1 MFNGYDDFPSYGMGG
16 YGMGSRG
23 GAFNEQYRCYSVAMM
38 QGNERQNVN
47 HGGKIILPQSAL
59 AKLASLHIQ
68 YPMLFELSR
77 GSKSTHA
84 GVLEFIAEEGRVY
97 LPHWMMK
104 TLELSEGD
112 LVTVKSAGLPLG
124 SFVKIQPQSVD
135 FLDISDPKAVLEN
148 ALRNFSTLTV
158 GDNIEISYNDKIYGI
173 LVMEIKPPGVGVSI
187 VETDLEVD
195 FAPPVGYQEPTPTP
209 RGRPVIESKLRKE
222 VEQRTAT
229 PDSTKKVPFE
239 GQGQRLNGATG
250 GSKSTSSAQRASSS
264 SSSTPVVPSKEKA
277 VLDKDGSEA
286 PAALNLPLGN
296 LYFGYKYIPPKSEED
311 KLKAAEQVPQEPVFE
326 GLGQT
331 LRPPRKN
338 ATRGSGAN
346 SPSPSVSSAT
356 SVPTRVPTPA
366 AGQPSTTTT
375 AESPKPD
382 VVPFQ
387 GKGHTMR

>member
-1 MFNGYDDFPSYGMGG
+1 MFNGYEDYPSYGMGS

-23 GAFNEQYRCYSVAMM
+23 GGFNEQYRCYSVAMM

-77 GSKSTHA
+77 GTQSTHA

-104 TLELSEGD
+104 TLTLSEGD
-112 LVTVKSAGLPLG
+112 LVTVKSANLPLG

-158 GDNIEISYNDKIYGI
+158 GDNLEISYNDKIYGI
-173 LVMEIKPPGVGVSI
+173 LVMEIKPPGVGISI

-195 FAPPVGYQEPTPTP
+195 FAPPVGYQEPTPVP
-209 RGRPVIESKLRKE
+209 RGRAVMESKLRKE
-222 VEQRTAT
+222 VEQRMAT
-229 PDSTKKVPFE
+229 PDSAKKSPFE
-239 GQGQRLNGATG
+239 GQGQRLNGSG
-250 GSKSTSSAQRASSS
+250 KSKSVAKDSSSA
-264 SSSTPVVPSKEKA
+264 STPTPASTKEKTVD
-277 VLDKDGSEA
+277 VLDKAGSEA

-296 LYFGYKYIPPKSEED
+296 LFFGYKYVPPKSEED
-311 KLKAAEQVPQEPVFE
+311 KLKAVEEKQEPVFE
-326 GLGQT
+326 GAGQT

-338 ATRGSGAN
+338 APRGSGTN
-346 SPSPSVSSAT
+346 SPSPAVSSA
-356 SVPTRVPTPA
+356 STRATTP
-366 AGQPSTTTT
+366 
-375 AESPKPD
+375 
-382 VVPFQ
+382 
-387 GKGHTMR
+387 KGTL

>member
-1 MFNGYDDFPSYGMGG
+1 MFNGYEDYPSYGMGA

-23 GAFNEQYRCYSVAMM
+23 GGFNEQYRCYSVAMM

-77 GSKSTHA
+77 GSQSTHA

-104 TLELSEGD
+104 TLTLSEGD
-112 LVTVKSAGLPLG
+112 LVTVKSTSLPLG

-158 GDNIEISYNDKIYGI
+158 GDNIEISYNDNIYGI
-173 LVMEIKPPGVGVSI
+173 LVMEIKPPGVGISI

-195 FAPPVGYQEPTPTP
+195 FAPPVGYQEPTPVP
-209 RGRPVIESKLRKE
+209 RGRPIMESKLRKE
-222 VEQRTAT
+222 VEQRMAT
-229 PDSTKKVPFE
+229 PDSMKNRSPFE
-239 GQGQRLNGATG
+239 GQGQRLS
-250 GSKSTSSAQRASSS
+250 GSKSKSVVKD
-264 SSSTPVVPSKEKA
+264 SSTAGTASGTASGSAKEKEVD

-286 PAALNLPLGN
+286 PAALNLPIGN
-296 LYFGYKYIPPKSEED
+296 LFFGYKYIPPKSEED
-311 KLKAAEQVPQEPVFE
+311 KLKAAQEVKQEPVFE
-326 GLGQT
+326 GVGQT

-338 ATRGSGAN
+338 APRGSGTN
-346 SPSPSVSSAT
+346 SPSPAVSSA
-356 SVPTRVPTPA
+356 STRAPTPA
-366 AGQPSTTTT
+366 QPSASSETG
-375 AESPKPD
+375 PD

>member
-1 MFNGYDDFPSYGMGG
+1 MFNGYEDYPSYDMGG

-23 GAFNEQYRCYSVAMM
+23 GGFNEQYRCYSVAMM

-77 GSKSTHA
+77 GSQSTHA

-104 TLELSEGD
+104 TLTLSEGD

-124 SFVKIQPQSVD
+124 NFVKIQPQSVD

-195 FAPPVGYQEPTPTP
+195 FAPPVGYQEPTPVP
-209 RGRPVIESKLRKE
+209 RSRPVMESKLRKE
-222 VEQRTAT
+222 VEQRIAT
-229 PDSTKKVPFE
+229 PDSAKKVPFE
-239 GQGQRLNGATG
+239 GQGQRLNGAAG
-250 GSKSTSSAQRASSS
+250 GFKGKSAGKEVVPSP
-264 SSSTPVVPSKEKA
+264 STPVISKEKIVD
-277 VLDKDGSEA
+277 VLDKAGAEA
-286 PAALNLPLGN
+286 PAALNLPIGN
-296 LYFGYKYIPPKSEED
+296 LYFGYKYIPPKSEEE
-311 KLKAAEQVPQEPVFE
+311 KARAAEEVKQEPVFE
-326 GLGQT
+326 GAGQT
-331 LRPPRKN
+331 LRPPRKSN
-338 ATRGSGAN
+338 TARGSGAN

-356 SVPTRVPTPA
+356 SASTRAPTPA
-366 AGQPSTTTT
+366 AGQPSTSSS
-375 AESPKPD
+375 EPPKPD
-382 VVPFQ
+382 AAPFQ
-387 GKGHTMR
+387 GKGYTMR

>member
-1 MFNGYDDFPSYGMGG
+1 MFNGYDEFSNYGMGG

-23 GAFNEQYRCYSVAMM
+23 GGFNEQYRCYSVAMM

-68 YPMLFELSR
+68 YPMLFELSK
-77 GSKSTHA
+77 GSNSTHA

-104 TLELSEGD
+104 TLTLSEGD
-112 LVTVKSAGLPLG
+112 LVTVKSTGLPLG
-124 SFVKIQPQSVD
+124 TFVKIQPQSVD

-148 ALRNFSTLTV
+148 ALRNFSTLTK

-173 LVMEIKPPGVGVSI
+173 LVMEIKPEGVGISI

-195 FAPPVGYQEPTPTP
+195 FAPPVGYQEPTPVP
-209 RGRPVIESKLRKE
+209 RSRPIMESKLRRE
-222 VEQRTAT
+222 VEERLAT

-239 GQGQRLNGATG
+239 GQGQRLTSAAGKG
-250 GSKSTSSAQRASSS
+250 KSTKVTSPASSTT
-264 SSSTPVVPSKEKA
+264 SSTTNAHKNGKVVDI
-277 VLDKDGSEA
+277 LDQDGSEA

-296 LYFGYKYIPPKSEED
+296 LYFGYKYVPPKSAQD
-311 KLKAAEQVPQEPVFE
+311 AQEVEITEPIFE
-326 GLGQT
+326 GAGQT

-338 ATRGSGAN
+338 ARGSGTN
-346 SPSPSVSSAT
+346 SPAPSMTSSTGA
-356 SVPTRVPTPA
+356 SSSRAPTPA
-366 AGQPSTTTT
+366 PP
-375 AESPKPD
+375 AEPKPD
-382 VVPFQ
+382 LVPFQ
-387 GKGHTMR
+387 GKGNTMR

>member
-1 MFNGYDDFPSYGMGG
+1 MYNGYDDYPSYGMGG
-16 YGMGSRG
+16 YGSSRG
-23 GAFNEQYRCYSVAMM
+23 GGFIEQYRCYSVAMM

-68 YPMLFELSR
+68 YPMLFELSK
-77 GSKSTHA
+77 GSQSTHA

-104 TLELSEGD
+104 TLVLSEGD

-148 ALRNFSTLTV
+148 ALRNFSTLTK

-173 LVMEIKPPGVGVSI
+173 LVMEIKPPGVGISI

-195 FAPPVGYQEPTPTP
+195 FAPPVGYQEPTPVP
-209 RGRPVIESKLRKE
+209 RSRPIMESKLRRE
-222 VEQRTAT
+222 VEERMAT
-229 PDSTKKVPFE
+229 PDSAKKVPFE
-239 GQGQRLNGATG
+239 GQGQRLTPAG
-250 GSKSTSSAQRASSS
+250 GSKNKSTGK
-264 SSSTPVVPSKEKA
+264 STPVTATPTTTASPVPAIKGKQVD

-286 PAALNLPLGN
+286 PAALNLPVGN
-296 LYFGYKYIPPKSEED
+296 LYFGYKYVPRKTDED
-311 KLKAAEQVPQEPVFE
+311 KVREAEEQANKEPVFE
-326 GLGQT
+326 GSGQT

-338 ATRGSGAN
+338 ATARGSGAN

-356 SVPTRVPTPA
+356 SASRAPTPA
-366 AGQPSTTTT
+366 AQAPSS
-375 AESPKPD
+375 EPKADP
-382 VVPFQ
+382 VPFQ
-387 GKGHTMR
+387 GKGNTMR

>member
-1 MFNGYDDFPSYGMGG
+1 MGA

-23 GAFNEQYRCYSVAMM
+23 GGFNEQYRCYSVAMM

-77 GSKSTHA
+77 GSQSTHA

-104 TLELSEGD
+104 TLTLSEGD
-112 LVTVKSAGLPLG
+112 LVTVKSTSLPLG

-158 GDNIEISYNDKIYGI
+158 GDNIEISYNDNIYGI
-173 LVMEIKPPGVGVSI
+173 LVMEIKPPGVGISI

-195 FAPPVGYQEPTPTP
+195 FAPPVGYQEPTPVP
-209 RGRPVIESKLRKE
+209 RGRPIMESKLRKE
-222 VEQRTAT
+222 VEQRMAT
-229 PDSTKKVPFE
+229 PDSMKNRSPFE
-239 GQGQRLNGATG
+239 GQGQRLS
-250 GSKSTSSAQRASSS
+250 GSKSKSVVKD
-264 SSSTPVVPSKEKA
+264 SSSTMGTASGTASGSAKEKEVD

-296 LYFGYKYIPPKSEED
+296 LFFGYKYIPPKSEED
-311 KLKAAEQVPQEPVFE
+311 KLKAAQEVKQEPVFE
-326 GLGQT
+326 GVGQT

-338 ATRGSGAN
+338 APRGSGAN
-346 SPSPSVSSAT
+346 SPSPAISSA
-356 SVPTRVPTPA
+356 STRAPTPA
-366 AGQPSTTTT
+366 QPSTSSETG
-375 AESPKPD
+375 PD

>member
-1 MFNGYDDFPSYGMGG
+1 MYSGYDDYPNYGAGG
-16 YGMGSRG
+16 YGSSRG
-23 GAFNEQYRCYSVAMM
+23 GGFNEQYRCYSVAMM

-68 YPMLFELSR
+68 YPMLFELSK
-77 GSKSTHA
+77 GSQSTHA

-104 TLELSEGD
+104 TLTLSEGD

-148 ALRNFSTLTV
+148 AFRNFSTLTK

-173 LVMEIKPPGVGVSI
+173 LVMEIKPPGVGISI

-195 FAPPVGYQEPTPTP
+195 FEAPVGYQEPTPVP
-209 RGRPVIESKLRKE
+209 RSRPIMESKLRKE
-222 VEQRTAT
+222 VEERMAT
-229 PDSTKKVPFE
+229 PDSAKKVPFE
-239 GQGQRLNGATG
+239 GQGQRLTPAG
-250 GSKSTSSAQRASSS
+250 GSKNKSTAKSTTTATPTTTASPA
-264 SSSTPVVPSKEKA
+264 TVAKGKQVD
-277 VLDKDGSEA
+277 VLDKSGSEA

-296 LYFGYKYIPPKSEED
+296 LYFGYKYVPRKTDED
-311 KLKAAEQVPQEPVFE
+311 KIREAEEQANKEPVFE
-326 GLGQT
+326 GSGQT

-338 ATRGSGAN
+338 ATARGSGAN

-356 SVPTRVPTPA
+356 SASRAPTPA
-366 AGQPSTTTT
+366 QNAPSS
-375 AESPKPD
+375 EPKPD
-382 VVPFQ
+382 LVPFQ
-387 GKGHTMR
+387 GKGNTMR

>member
-1 MFNGYDDFPSYGMGG
+1 MYSGYDDYPSYGMGG
-16 YGMGSRG
+16 YGSSRG
-23 GAFNEQYRCYSVAMM
+23 GGFIEQYRCYSVAMM

-68 YPMLFELSR
+68 YPMLFELSK
-77 GSKSTHA
+77 GSQSTHA

-104 TLELSEGD
+104 TLVLSEGD

-148 ALRNFSTLTV
+148 ALRNFSTLTK

-173 LVMEIKPPGVGVSI
+173 LVMEIKPPGVGISI

-195 FAPPVGYQEPTPTP
+195 FAPPVGYQEPTPVP
-209 RGRPVIESKLRKE
+209 RSRPIMESKLRKE
-222 VEQRTAT
+222 VEERMAT
-229 PDSTKKVPFE
+229 PDSAKKIPFE
-239 GQGQRLNGATG
+239 GQGQRLTPAG
-250 GSKSTSSAQRASSS
+250 GSKNKSTGK
-264 SSSTPVVPSKEKA
+264 STPVTATPTTTASPAPAIKGKQVD

-286 PAALNLPLGN
+286 PAALNLPVGN
-296 LYFGYKYIPPKSEED
+296 LYFGYKYVPRKTDED
-311 KLKAAEQVPQEPVFE
+311 KVREAEEQANKEPVFE
-326 GLGQT
+326 GSGQT

-338 ATRGSGAN
+338 ATARGSGAN

-356 SVPTRVPTPA
+356 SASRAPTPA
-366 AGQPSTTTT
+366 AQAPST
-375 AESPKPD
+375 EPKPD
-382 VVPFQ
+382 PVPFQ
-387 GKGHTMR
+387 GKGNTMR